1 MCNSQDTI
9 FDRMQQKRLHTILKE
24 GKEFI
29 FDPIRKKYV
38 FLTPEEWV
46 RQQIVD
52 HLIYEQK
59 IPRSLIAVEKK
70 VQIGNLSKRFD
81 ILVFKNSIPW
91 MIIECKRES
100 ELLNESV
107 MQQILAYNS
116 QLKVAYLVVSN
127 GKEVYCFDTK
137 ENAWQ
142 DGFAAFHITE

>member
-1 MCNSQDTI
+1 
-9 FDRMQQKRLHTILKE
+9 MQQKRLHRILKE

-59 IPRSLIAVEKK
+59 IPPSLIAVEKK

-91 MIIECKRES
+91 MIVECKRES

-107 MQQILAYNS
+107 MLSYHRLLHKLQDRTFPTSTPPLL
-116 QLKVAYLVVSN
+116 LK
-127 GKEVYCFDTK
+127 T
-137 ENAWQ
+137 
-142 DGFAAFHITE
+142 